1 MERTSAASYTLDDA
15 LKDKL
20 VVFEIDPAGIGAYD
34 CIAAK
39 VAASNAANITSVL
52 YVVESRYGTKVQPS
66 MIVD

>member
-1 MERTSAASYTLDDA
+1 

-20 VVFEIDPAGIGAYD
+20 VVFEIDPAAIGAYD

-39 VAASNAANITSVL
+39 VAASNAANITSAL
-52 YVVESRYGTKVQPS
+52 YVVESRYGTKTQPS